1 MNCAGRVV
9 IAALT
14 LLASVARADIY
25 EWSDASGA
33 RHFTNDKRGVPA
45 EYQDVARL
53 FVSDWSHPAESA
65 PVAESPPAEQPP
77 QAQVATDLSGLE
89 QAYAAG
95 LRDALQLTGGAG
107 GGGGGVQ
114 INGPLAVASTRPAQ
128 NYGGYPMGLYPPWPW
143 YYPFVTTGFDGGRSR
158 HQTLRML
165 LQDQFAID
173 RDGPFAYER
182 WDQPGIGPAL
192 APFLPRGL
200 PYGVGQFGRVIFR

>member
-1 MNCAGRVV
+1 MKRGALAV
-9 IAALT
+9 IAALM
-14 LLASVARADIY
+14 LLASAARADIY

-33 RHFTNDKRGVPA
+33 RHFTNDKRGVPE
-45 EYQDVARL
+45 EYRDTAQVFVA
-53 FVSDWSHPAESA
+53 DWSHPAEAA
-65 PVAESPPAEQPP
+65 PAPAPAAPDQPA
-77 QAQVATDLSGLE
+77 QAQVATDLTGLE
-89 QAYAAG
+89 AAFEAG
-95 LRDALQLTGGAG
+95 LRAAMQSG

-114 INGPLAVASTRPAQ
+114 INGPLAVASNRASE
-128 NYGGYPMGLYPPWPW
+128 GSGVGYPGFYPPWPW

-173 RDGPFAYER
+173 RDGPFAYQR

-200 PYGVGQFGRVIFR
+200 PFPVDQYGRVIYR

>member
-1 MNCAGRVV
+1 MKQAAWAV

-14 LLASVARADIY
+14 LLASAARADIY
-25 EWSDASGA
+25 EWSDPSGA
-33 RHFTNDKRGVPA
+33 RHFTNDKRGVPE
-45 EYQDVARL
+45 EYQDTAHV
-53 FVSDWSHPAESA
+53 FVSDWSHPATDA
-65 PVAESPPAEQPP
+65 PAVAPAPADQPAS
-77 QAQVATDLSGLE
+77 QAQVATDLTGLE
-89 QAYAAG
+89 QAFEAG
-95 LRDALQLTGGAG
+95 LRAAQMAGGG

-114 INGPLAVASTRPAQ
+114 INGPLAVASTRPSES
-128 NYGGYPMGLYPPWPW
+128 YVGYPGFYPPWPW

-173 RDGPFAYER
+173 RDGPFAYQR

-200 PYGVGQFGRVIFR
+200 PFPVDQYGRVIYR